1 MYPKYIKED
10 ISMAQRND
18 TNKNLVRAVLLGLA
32 ASVVTTPLA
41 DIASAQTLKEYKAQ
55 LAEQYPAYREVL
67 EKEANSVVVSSG
79 EKEVKITK
87 DSDYSE
93 LTARG
98 GGWLKLV
105 AEPGAK
111 LKPTVIASDVG
122 NGKHGPE
129 GGYVN
134 LVVGDVDWSRP
145 ESIKSNPDNVAH
157 MEDVIFGATAG
168 DIVLTNGTVVAQAKN
183 LYGGYARGFNGE
195 IVIGEEEE
203 KTVSANAVLKLA
215 GNTKFN
221 TTDINGGPTMSSHG
235 FIVIT
240 DKGTLEAESA
250 QIFYAGLGDGTVAD
264 PQEIRSDADQ
274 AIYFKAGTLLLDDP
288 KYNKAYLETAN
299 TLVKQADYGATVVA
313 VKEKTQQADPG
324 TGGTTP
330 DVKPS
335 GNSVVAETDEWKHV
349 VLDENSSY
357 DRLQANGEGWLTVTA
372 KDGTK
377 VQPTK
382 IVSATGSCVHGQEG
396 GYVHVAVGD
405 VNWDDPASIKSTPE
419 KVADM
424 TDVKFE
430 VYDGDIVF
438 ANGTVKAKAENFFAG
453 SEGYISIGEMDDTD
467 SFEGL
472 FNASAV
478 LKLVGDTRFNTA
490 NWTDEDGNTFSRSNY
505 LVLTERG
512 TLEANSAQ
520 IFDRGL
526 GMTGQVKDPKAI
538 RSDADDAIDFR
549 AGTLLLDDALY
560 NDDYLEKANT
570 LIKATDGGKTNVA
583 VKDSAS
589 KAIVRDISEV
599 PNDSYFAGVN
609 IDKDSLV
616 LGNDGDSK
624 VDKLNATSINLN
636 GDFSATVTIKD
647 GKKLHLGSDLAGRDL
662 ITLNDE
668 TPRNATATINVQG
681 GGSLIL
687 GTTDVNNTIAGTVNL
702 TDDGSELNI
711 ERGWQDIDKIVAE
724 TGTKVNIGKGT
735 VLTTNEG
742 DGTIE
747 LKAGATV
754 QVNGML
760 TKTNIIGEA
769 DARIVV
775 GDKDSSGRMFVGALS
790 SFQGSIFLDPVWKD
804 GTTISDASQFALK
817 NASNVGFGLTVGR
830 NSLASLGTADTFE
843 AINAFNASGLKWG
856 ENDTT
861 AALYLSK
868 PVTVAA
874 TGGIRVDGS
883 AVDAASSAA
892 ALDTAEFADNSL
904 LMVNAENLNGG
915 VALTGNVLKVADSA
929 KLYLDNISDGRVY
942 TIADFNDT
950 DDAKGWYTDS
960 KNIIT
965 NKLFGTVVN
974 GNQVTASRKKLA
986 DVLPGA
992 VLPNIVDNMTFSQQD
1007 REDNPAVRYIAMAT
1021 GGLHTD
1027 AQSTELINVAAQPAE
1042 VVGAT
1047 ATALANS
1054 TDFADQAQS
1063 HLSFLNESD
1072 VVDDQAWV
1080 KYGHRKGTLNG
1091 LGLGG
1096 MDADYDTSYNSVTVG
1111 YDLASIDDFHHGIAV
1126 SYGKG
1131 SSDAA
1136 LEHNDFN
1143 TKGISWY
1150 GSFKHGDNN
1159 MMMDIGYY
1167 HTQHDVTGLLQAKP
1181 DTDVFTM
1188 GITNEFRFPLGKA
1201 NEDGS
1206 VTGNNAIIPHVGVRY
1221 SHIGTPS
1228 YTGYYD
1234 GGEAFRYNPS
1244 GKNIFTLPLGVG
1256 FVSENRSADLVTR
1269 FYADVAYVPVIG
1281 GRSADMHVQAAGINA
1296 ADVFSY
1302 DASYGSSFVGSIGV
1316 KQESDSFEWGLSYR
1330 YSGNSDWH
1338 NNDIMA
1344 NVAWKF

>member
-1 MYPKYIKED
+1 MV
-10 ISMAQRND
+10 QRKA
-18 TNKNLVRAVLLGLA
+18 TNNNLVRAVLLGLVA
-32 ASVVTTPLA
+32 GVATMPFA
-41 DIASAQTLKEYKAQ
+41 DTASAQTLKEYKAQ
-55 LAEQYPAYREVL
+55 LAEQYPGYKAML
-67 EKEANSVVVSSG
+67 EKEANQ
-79 EKEVKITK
+79 
-87 DSDYSE
+87 
-93 LTARG
+93 
-98 GGWLKLV
+98 V
-105 AEPGAK
+105 APC
-111 LKPTVIASDVG
+111 
-122 NGKHGPE
+122 
-129 GGYVN
+129 
-134 LVVGDVDWSRP
+134 
-145 ESIKSNPDNVAH
+145 
-157 MEDVIFGATAG
+157 
-168 DIVLTNGTVVAQAKN
+168 
-183 LYGGYARGFNGE
+183 
-195 IVIGEEEE
+195 
-203 KTVSANAVLKLA
+203 
-215 GNTKFN
+215 
-221 TTDINGGPTMSSHG
+221 
-235 FIVIT
+235 
-240 DKGTLEAESA
+240 
-250 QIFYAGLGDGTVAD
+250 
-264 PQEIRSDADQ
+264 
-274 AIYFKAGTLLLDDP
+274 
-288 KYNKAYLETAN
+288 
-299 TLVKQADYGATVVA
+299 
-313 VKEKTQQADPG
+313 
-324 TGGTTP
+324 TGGTAP
-330 DVKPS
+330 DVNPS

-490 NWTDEDGNTFSRSNY
+490 NWTDEYGNTFSRSNY

-589 KAIVRDISEV
+589 KAIVRDIAEV
-599 PNDSYFAGVN
+599 PNDSYFASVN

-624 VDKLNATSINLN
+624 VDKLNATYINLN

-647 GKKLHLGSDLAGRDL
+647 GKKLHLGSDVAGRDL

-668 TPRNATATINVQG
+668 TPGNATINVQG

-687 GTTDVNNTIAGTVNL
+687 GTTDVKNNIAGNVSL
-702 TDDGSELNI
+702 SGDGSELNI
-711 ERGWQDIDKIVAE
+711 ERGWQDIDNIVADK
-724 TGTKVNIGKGT
+724 GTMIYISKGT
-735 VLTTNEG
+735 VLTSNDG
-742 DGTIE
+742 DGMIN
-747 LKAGATV
+747 LKSGANV

-760 TKTNIIGEA
+760 TKTNILGKA

-790 SFQGSIFLDPVWKD
+790 SFQGSIFLDPVWQD
-804 GTTISDASQFALK
+804 GTTISDASQFALE

-883 AVDAASSAA
+883 AVNVASSAA

-929 KLYLDNISDGRVY
+929 KLYLDNISDGGVY
-942 TIADFNDT
+942 TVANFTDT
-950 DDAKGWYTDS
+950 TGAKGWYTDS

-965 NKLFGTVVN
+965 NKLFGKTVA
-974 GNQVTASRKKLA
+974 GNTVTVKREKLA

-992 VLPNIVDNMTFSQQD
+992 VLPHIVDNMTFSQQD
-1007 REDNPAVRYIAMAT
+1007 RTDNPAVRYIAMAT

-1063 HLSFLNESD
+1063 HLSFMNDSD
-1072 VVDDQAWV
+1072 VVADQAWV

-1091 LGLGG
+1091 LSLGG
-1096 MDADYDTSYNSVTVG
+1096 MNSDYDTSYNSVTVG
-1111 YDLASIDDFHHGIAV
+1111 YDLKPVDDFRHGIAV

-1143 TKGISWY
+1143 TKGVSWY
-1150 GSFKHGDNN
+1150 GSFKNGDNN
-1159 MMMDIGYY
+1159 MMLDIGYY

-1181 DTDVFTM
+1181 NTDVFTM
-1188 GITNEFRFPLGKA
+1188 GITNEFRFPQGKA
-1201 NEDGS
+1201 DKDGS
-1206 VTGNNAIIPHVGVRY
+1206 ITGSNMIIPHVGLRY

-1244 GKNIFTLPLGVG
+1244 GKNIFTLPLGLG

-1302 DASYGSSFVGSIGV
+1302 DASYGSSFVGSLGI
-1316 KQESDSFEWGLSYR
+1316 KQENDSFEWGLSYR

-1338 NNDIMA
+1338 SNDIMA

>member
-1 MYPKYIKED
+1 MV
-10 ISMAQRND
+10 QRKA
-18 TNKNLVRAVLLGLA
+18 TNNNLVRAVLLGLVA
-32 ASVVTTPLA
+32 GVATMPFA
-41 DIASAQTLKEYKAQ
+41 DTASAQTLKEYKAQ
-55 LAEQYPAYREVL
+55 LAEQYPGYKAML
-67 EKEANSVVVSSG
+67 EKEANQ
-79 EKEVKITK
+79 
-87 DSDYSE
+87 
-93 LTARG
+93 
-98 GGWLKLV
+98 V
-105 AEPGAK
+105 APC
-111 LKPTVIASDVG
+111 
-122 NGKHGPE
+122 
-129 GGYVN
+129 
-134 LVVGDVDWSRP
+134 
-145 ESIKSNPDNVAH
+145 
-157 MEDVIFGATAG
+157 
-168 DIVLTNGTVVAQAKN
+168 
-183 LYGGYARGFNGE
+183 
-195 IVIGEEEE
+195 
-203 KTVSANAVLKLA
+203 
-215 GNTKFN
+215 
-221 TTDINGGPTMSSHG
+221 
-235 FIVIT
+235 
-240 DKGTLEAESA
+240 
-250 QIFYAGLGDGTVAD
+250 
-264 PQEIRSDADQ
+264 
-274 AIYFKAGTLLLDDP
+274 
-288 KYNKAYLETAN
+288 
-299 TLVKQADYGATVVA
+299 
-313 VKEKTQQADPG
+313 
-324 TGGTTP
+324 TGGTAP
-330 DVKPS
+330 DVNPS

-372 KDGTK
+372 KDGIK

-490 NWTDEDGNTFSRSNY
+490 NWTDEHGNTFSRSNY

-589 KAIVRDISEV
+589 KAIVRDIAEV

-668 TPRNATATINVQG
+668 TPVNAMINVQG

-687 GTTDVNNTIAGTVNL
+687 GTTDVNNTIAGTVSL
-702 TDDGSELNI
+702 SGDGSELNI

-742 DGTIE
+742 DGTIN

-760 TKTNIIGEA
+760 TKTNIVGEA
-769 DARIVV
+769 ASKILV
-775 GDKDSSGRMFVGALS
+775 GDKNSSGKMFVNALG

-804 GTTISDASQFALK
+804 GTTISDASQFALE
-817 NASNVGFGLTVGR
+817 NASNIGFGLTVGR

-883 AVDAASSAA
+883 AVNVASSAA

-929 KLYLDNISDGRVY
+929 KLYLDDISDGGVY
-942 TIADFNDT
+942 TVANFTDT
-950 DDAKGWYTDS
+950 TGAKGWYTDS

-965 NKLFGTVVN
+965 NKLFGTAVS

-1188 GITNEFRFPLGKA
+1188 GITNEFRFPQGKA
-1201 NEDGS
+1201 DKDGS
-1206 VTGNNAIIPHVGVRY
+1206 ITGSNMIIPHVGLRY

-1281 GRSADMHVQAAGINA
+1281 GRSADMHVQAVGINA

-1302 DASYGSSFVGSIGV
+1302 DASYGSSFVGSLGI
-1316 KQESDSFEWGLSYR
+1316 KQENDSFEWGLSYR

-1338 NNDIMA
+1338 SNDIMA
-1344 NVAWKF
+1344 NVAWKL

>member
-1 MYPKYIKED
+1 M
-10 ISMAQRND
+10 
-18 TNKNLVRAVLLGLA
+18 
-32 ASVVTTPLA
+32 
-41 DIASAQTLKEYKAQ
+41 
-55 LAEQYPAYREVL
+55 
-67 EKEANSVVVSSG
+67 
-79 EKEVKITK
+79 
-87 DSDYSE
+87 
-93 LTARG
+93 
-98 GGWLKLV
+98 

-215 GNTKFN
+215 GNTEFN
-221 TTDINGGPTMSSHG
+221 TTDINGGSTMSSHG

-250 QIFYAGLGDGTVAD
+250 QIFNAGLGDGTVAD
-264 PQEIRSDADQ
+264 PQKIRSDADQ

-313 VKEKTQQADPG
+313 VKEKTQQVDPG
-324 TGGTTP
+324 TGGNTP

-335 GNSVVAETDEWKHV
+335 GNSVVVNTDEVEHL
-349 VLDENSSY
+349 VLDSSSTY
-357 DRLQANGEGWLTVTA
+357 DKLQANGEGWLTIGV
-372 KDGTK
+372 KDGAK
-377 VQPTK
+377 VQPME
-382 IVSATGSCVHGQEG
+382 IISDTGECQHGKEG
-396 GYVHVAVGD
+396 GYVNVAVGEVD
-405 VNWDDPASIKSTPE
+405 WDRPSSLESAPE

-424 TDVKFE
+424 TDVKFKS
-430 VYDGDIVF
+430 YDGDIVF
-438 ANGTVKAKAENFFAG
+438 TNGTVKAKAENIFSYG
-453 SEGYISIGEMDDTD
+453 GKVYIGECEYID
-467 SFEGL
+467 GV
-472 FNASAV
+472 NAV
-478 LKLVGDTRFNTA
+478 LKLVGNTQFNTA
-490 NWTDEDGNTFSRSNY
+490 NWTNPVGQTVSGSNY

-589 KAIVRDISEV
+589 KAIVRDIAEV
-599 PNDSYFAGVN
+599 PNDSYFAGINV
-609 IDKDSLV
+609 DKNEMV

-636 GDFSATVTIKD
+636 GDFAATVTVKD
-647 GKKLHLGSDLAGRDL
+647 GKKLHLGSDVVGRDL

-668 TPRNATATINVQG
+668 TPWAATINVQG
-681 GGSLIL
+681 GGTLIL

-702 TDDGSELNI
+702 QDDGSELKI
-711 ERGWQDIDKIVAE
+711 ERGWQDIDEIVAE
-724 TGTKVNIGKGT
+724 AGTKVNIGKGT
-735 VLTTNEG
+735 VLTTGEG
-742 DGTIE
+742 DGSIS

-760 TKTNIIGEA
+760 TKTNIVGEA
-769 DARIVV
+769 ASTILV
-775 GDKDSSGRMFVGALS
+775 GDKNSSGKMFVNDLRN
-790 SFQGSIFLDPVWKD
+790 FQGSIFLDPVWKD
-804 GTTISDASQFALK
+804 GTTISDASQFALE
-817 NASNVGFGLTVGR
+817 NASNIGFGLTVGR
-830 NSLASLGTADTFE
+830 NSLASLGTADTYE
-843 AINAFNASGLKWG
+843 AINAFTASGSKWG
-856 ENDTT
+856 ENDITS
-861 AALYLSK
+861 ALYLST
-868 PVTVAA
+868 PVTVEAA
-874 TGGIRVDGS
+874 GGIKVDGS
-883 AVDAASSAA
+883 AVNVASSAA
-892 ALDTAEFADNSL
+892 DLDTAEFADNSL
-904 LMVNAENLNGG
+904 LMVNAENLGG
-915 VALTGNVLKVADSA
+915 NAALSGKVLRVADSA
-929 KLYLDNISDGRVY
+929 KLYLDNISDRGVY
-942 TIADFNDT
+942 TIADFTDT
-950 DDAKGWYTDS
+950 AAANGWYTDS

-965 NKLFGTVVN
+965 NKLFGTAVS

-1096 MDADYDTSYNSVTVG
+1096 MEADYDTSYNSVTVG

-1234 GGEAFRYNPS
+1234 GGEAFRYHPS

-1256 FVSENRSADLVTR
+1256 FVSENRTADWVTR

-1281 GRSADMHVQAAGINA
+1281 GRSADMHVRAAGIDA
-1296 ADVFSY
+1296 EDVFAY

>member
-1 MYPKYIKED
+1 M
-10 ISMAQRND
+10 
-18 TNKNLVRAVLLGLA
+18 
-32 ASVVTTPLA
+32 
-41 DIASAQTLKEYKAQ
+41 
-55 LAEQYPAYREVL
+55 
-67 EKEANSVVVSSG
+67 
-79 EKEVKITK
+79 
-87 DSDYSE
+87 
-93 LTARG
+93 
-98 GGWLKLV
+98 

-215 GNTKFN
+215 GNTEFN
-221 TTDINGGPTMSSHG
+221 TTDINGGPTMSSNG

-250 QIFYAGLGDGTVAD
+250 QIFNAGLGDGTVAD
-264 PQEIRSDADQ
+264 PQKIRSDADQ

-313 VKEKTQQADPG
+313 VKEKTQQVDPG

-382 IVSATGSCVHGQEG
+382 IVSATGSCEHGKEG

-405 VNWDDPASIKSTPE
+405 VNWDAPASIKSTPE

-438 ANGTVKAKAENFFAG
+438 ANGTVEAKAANFIAG
-453 SEGYISIGEMDDTD
+453 SSGKISIGETD
-467 SFEGL
+467 SEGG
-472 FNASAV
+472 FNANAV
-478 LKLVGDTRFNTA
+478 LKLVGDTRFNTD
-490 NWTDEDGNTFSRSNY
+490 NWTNPDGQTVSGSNY

-520 IFDRGL
+520 IFNRGL
-526 GMTGQVKDPKAI
+526 GMTGQVKDPEAI
-538 RSDADDAIDFR
+538 RDDADYAVDFQ
-549 AGTLLLDDALY
+549 AGTLLLDDELY
-560 NDDYLEKANT
+560 NDAYLEKAND

-589 KAIVRDISEV
+589 KAIVRDIAEV
-599 PNDSYFAGVN
+599 PNDSYFAGINV
-609 IDKDSLV
+609 DKNEMV

-636 GDFSATVTIKD
+636 GDSEAKVTIKD

-668 TPRNATATINVQG
+668 IPGNVTINVQG

-687 GTTDVNNTIAGTVNL
+687 GTTDVKNNITGIVSLSG
-702 TDDGSELNI
+702 DGSELNI

-742 DGTIE
+742 DGTID
-747 LKAGATV
+747 LKAGAMV

-760 TKTNIIGEA
+760 TKTNIVGEF
-769 DARIVV
+769 DSRIAV
-775 GDKDSSGRMFVGALS
+775 GDKNSAGKMFVNALDN
-790 SFQGSIFLDPVWKD
+790 FHGSIFLDPVWKD
-804 GTTISDASQFALK
+804 GTTISDASQFALE
-817 NASNVGFGLTVGR
+817 NASNIGFGLTVGR
-830 NSLASLGTADTFE
+830 NSLASLGTADTYE

-874 TGGIRVDGS
+874 TGGIKVDGS
-883 AVDAASSAA
+883 AVNVASSAA
-892 ALDTAEFADNSL
+892 DLDTAEFADNSL
-904 LMVNAENLNGG
+904 LMVNAENLGG
-915 VALTGNVLKVADSA
+915 NAALSGKVLRVADSA
-929 KLYLDNISDGRVY
+929 KLYLDNISDGGVY
-942 TIADFNDT
+942 TIANFADT
-950 DDAKGWYTDS
+950 AAANGWYKDS

-965 NKLFGTVVN
+965 NKLFGTAVN
-974 GNQVTASRKKLA
+974 NDNHQVTASRKKLA

-1234 GGEAFRYNPS
+1234 GGEAFRYHPS

-1256 FVSENRSADLVTR
+1256 FVSENRTADWVTR

-1281 GRSADMHVQAAGINA
+1281 GRSADMHVRAAGIDA
-1296 ADVFSY
+1296 EDVFAY

>member
-87 DSDYSE
+87 DSDYSA

-98 GGWLKLV
+98 DGWLKLV

-111 LKPTVIASDVG
+111 LKPTVIASDAG
-122 NGKHGPE
+122 NGKYGPE

-134 LVVGDVDWSRP
+134 LVVGDVDWSKP

-215 GNTKFN
+215 GNTEFN
-221 TTDINGGPTMSSHG
+221 TTDINGGSTMSSHG

-250 QIFYAGLGDGTVAD
+250 QIFSAGLGDGTVAD

-313 VKEKTQQADPG
+313 VKEKTQQVDPG

-335 GNSVVAETDEWKHV
+335 GNSVVVNTDEVEHL
-349 VLDENSSY
+349 VLDSSSTY
-357 DRLQANGEGWLTVTA
+357 DKLQANGEGWLTIGV
-372 KDGTK
+372 KDGAK
-377 VQPTK
+377 VQPME
-382 IVSATGSCVHGQEG
+382 IISDTGECQHGKEG
-396 GYVHVAVGD
+396 GYVNVAVGEVD
-405 VNWDDPASIKSTPE
+405 WDRPSSLESAPE

-424 TDVKFE
+424 TDVKFKS
-430 VYDGDIVF
+430 YDGDIVF
-438 ANGTVKAKAENFFAG
+438 TNGTVKAKAENIFSYG
-453 SEGYISIGEMDDTD
+453 GKVYIGDCEYIDGV
-467 SFEGL
+467 
-472 FNASAV
+472 NAV
-478 LKLVGDTRFNTA
+478 LKLVGNTQFNTA
-490 NWTDEDGNTFSRSNY
+490 NWTNPVGQTVSGSNY

-520 IFDRGL
+520 IFDRAL
-526 GMTGQVKDPKAI
+526 GMTGQVKDPEAI
-538 RSDADDAIDFR
+538 RDDADYAVDFQ
-549 AGTLLLDDALY
+549 AGTLLLDDELY
-560 NDDYLEKANT
+560 NDAYLEKANA

-583 VKDSAS
+583 VKESAS
-589 KAIVRDISEV
+589 KAIVRDIAEV
-599 PNDSYFAGVN
+599 PNDSYFAGINV
-609 IDKDSLV
+609 DKNEMV
-616 LGNDGDSK
+616 LGNYGDSK

-636 GDFSATVTIKD
+636 GYLEAKVTIKD
-647 GKKLHLGSDLAGRDL
+647 GKKLHLGSDVAGRDL

-668 TPRNATATINVQG
+668 TPRAATINVQG
-681 GGSLIL
+681 GGTLIL
-687 GTTDVNNTIAGTVNL
+687 GTTDVNNTITGTVNL
-702 TDDGSELNI
+702 KDDGSELNI
-711 ERGWQDIDKIVAE
+711 ERGWQDIDNIVAE

-742 DGTIE
+742 DGMID

-769 DARIVV
+769 ASKILV
-775 GDKDSSGRMFVGALS
+775 GDKNSSGKMFVNALG

-804 GTTISDASQFALK
+804 GTTISDASQFALE
-817 NASNVGFGLTVGR
+817 NASNIGFGLTVGR

-843 AINAFNASGLKWG
+843 AINAFTASGSKWG
-856 ENDTT
+856 ENDITS
-861 AALYLSK
+861 ALYLST
-868 PVTVAA
+868 PVTVEAA
-874 TGGIRVDGS
+874 GGIKVDGS

-892 ALDTAEFADNSL
+892 ALNTAEFADNSL
-904 LMVNAENLNGG
+904 LMVNAENLG
-915 VALTGNVLKVADSA
+915 VNAALSGNVLKVADSA

-942 TIADFNDT
+942 TIADFTDT
-950 DDAKGWYTDS
+950 ADAKGWYTDS

-992 VLPNIVDNMTFSQQD
+992 VLPNIVDNMTFSQQA

-1234 GGEAFRYNPS
+1234 GGEAFRYHPS

-1256 FVSENRSADLVTR
+1256 FVSENRTADWVTR

-1281 GRSADMHVQAAGINA
+1281 GRSADMHVRAAGIDA
-1296 ADVFSY
+1296 EDVFAY

>member
-1 MYPKYIKED
+1 M
-10 ISMAQRND
+10 
-18 TNKNLVRAVLLGLA
+18 
-32 ASVVTTPLA
+32 
-41 DIASAQTLKEYKAQ
+41 
-55 LAEQYPAYREVL
+55 
-67 EKEANSVVVSSG
+67 
-79 EKEVKITK
+79 
-87 DSDYSE
+87 
-93 LTARG
+93 
-98 GGWLKLV
+98 

-215 GNTKFN
+215 GNTEFN

-250 QIFYAGLGDGTVAD
+250 QIFNAGLGDGTVAD
-264 PQEIRSDADQ
+264 PKKIRSDADQ

-453 SEGYISIGEMDDTD
+453 SEGYISIGEMD

-490 NWTDEDGNTFSRSNY
+490 NWTDEHGNTFSRSNY

-520 IFDRGL
+520 IFNRGL
-526 GMTGQVKDPKAI
+526 GMTGQVKDPEAI
-538 RSDADDAIDFR
+538 RYDADYAVDFQ
-549 AGTLLLDDALY
+549 AGTLLLDDELY
-560 NDDYLEKANT
+560 NDAYLEKANA
-570 LIKATDGGKTNVA
+570 LIEATDGGKTNVA

-589 KAIVRDISEV
+589 KAIVRDIAEV

-616 LGNDGDSK
+616 LGNAGDSK

-636 GDFSATVTIKD
+636 GDFSATATATVTIKD

-668 TPRNATATINVQG
+668 IPGNATINVQG

-687 GTTDVNNTIAGTVNL
+687 GTTDVKNNITGIVSLSG
-702 TDDGSELNI
+702 DGSELNI
-711 ERGWQDIDKIVAE
+711 ERGWQDIDNIVADK
-724 TGTKVNIGKGT
+724 GTRIYISKGT
-735 VLTTNEG
+735 VLTSNDG
-742 DGTIE
+742 DGMIN
-747 LKAGATV
+747 LKSGATV

-760 TKTNIIGEA
+760 TKTNILGKA

-804 GTTISDASQFALK
+804 GTTISDASQFALE

-868 PVTVAA
+868 PVTVDV

-892 ALDTAEFADNSL
+892 ALNTAEFADNSL

-915 VALTGNVLKVADSA
+915 AALTGNVLKVADSA

-992 VLPNIVDNMTFSQQD
+992 VLPNIVDNMTFSQQN

-1096 MDADYDTSYNSVTVG
+1096 MEADYDTSYNSVTVG

-1206 VTGNNAIIPHVGVRY
+1206 VTGNNAIIPHVGLRY

-1234 GGEAFRYNPS
+1234 GGEAFRYHPS

-1256 FVSENRSADLVTR
+1256 FVSENRTADWVTR

-1281 GRSADMHVQAAGINA
+1281 GRSADMHVRAAGIDA
-1296 ADVFSY
+1296 EDVFAY

>member
-1 MYPKYIKED
+1 M
-10 ISMAQRND
+10 
-18 TNKNLVRAVLLGLA
+18 
-32 ASVVTTPLA
+32 
-41 DIASAQTLKEYKAQ
+41 
-55 LAEQYPAYREVL
+55 
-67 EKEANSVVVSSG
+67 
-79 EKEVKITK
+79 
-87 DSDYSE
+87 
-93 LTARG
+93 
-98 GGWLKLV
+98 
-105 AEPGAK
+105 
-111 LKPTVIASDVG
+111 
-122 NGKHGPE
+122 
-129 GGYVN
+129 
-134 LVVGDVDWSRP
+134 
-145 ESIKSNPDNVAH
+145 
-157 MEDVIFGATAG
+157 
-168 DIVLTNGTVVAQAKN
+168 
-183 LYGGYARGFNGE
+183 
-195 IVIGEEEE
+195 
-203 KTVSANAVLKLA
+203 
-215 GNTKFN
+215 
-221 TTDINGGPTMSSHG
+221 
-235 FIVIT
+235 
-240 DKGTLEAESA
+240 
-250 QIFYAGLGDGTVAD
+250 
-264 PQEIRSDADQ
+264 
-274 AIYFKAGTLLLDDP
+274 
-288 KYNKAYLETAN
+288 
-299 TLVKQADYGATVVA
+299 
-313 VKEKTQQADPG
+313 
-324 TGGTTP
+324 
-330 DVKPS
+330 
-335 GNSVVAETDEWKHV
+335 
-349 VLDENSSY
+349 
-357 DRLQANGEGWLTVTA
+357 
-372 KDGTK
+372 
-377 VQPTK
+377 
-382 IVSATGSCVHGQEG
+382 
-396 GYVHVAVGD
+396 
-405 VNWDDPASIKSTPE
+405 
-419 KVADM
+419 
-424 TDVKFE
+424 
-430 VYDGDIVF
+430 
-438 ANGTVKAKAENFFAG
+438 
-453 SEGYISIGEMDDTD
+453 
-467 SFEGL
+467 
-472 FNASAV
+472 
-478 LKLVGDTRFNTA
+478 
-490 NWTDEDGNTFSRSNY
+490 
-505 LVLTERG
+505 
-512 TLEANSAQ
+512 
-520 IFDRGL
+520 
-526 GMTGQVKDPKAI
+526 
-538 RSDADDAIDFR
+538 
-549 AGTLLLDDALY
+549 
-560 NDDYLEKANT
+560 
-570 LIKATDGGKTNVA
+570 
-583 VKDSAS
+583 
-589 KAIVRDISEV
+589 
-599 PNDSYFAGVN
+599 
-609 IDKDSLV
+609 V

-636 GDFSATVTIKD
+636 GDSEAKVTIKD

-668 TPRNATATINVQG
+668 IPGNVTINVQG

-687 GTTDVNNTIAGTVNL
+687 GTTDVKNNITGIVSLSG
-702 TDDGSELNI
+702 DGSELNI

-742 DGTIE
+742 DGTID
-747 LKAGATV
+747 LKAGAMV

-760 TKTNIIGEA
+760 TKTNIVGEF
-769 DARIVV
+769 DSRIAV
-775 GDKDSSGRMFVGALS
+775 GDKNSAGKMFVNALDN
-790 SFQGSIFLDPVWKD
+790 FHGSIFLDPVWKD
-804 GTTISDASQFALK
+804 GTTISDASQFALE
-817 NASNVGFGLTVGR
+817 NASNIGFGLTVGR
-830 NSLASLGTADTFE
+830 NSLASLGTADTYE

-874 TGGIRVDGS
+874 TGGIKVDGS
-883 AVDAASSAA
+883 AVNVASSAA
-892 ALDTAEFADNSL
+892 DLDTAEFADNSL
-904 LMVNAENLNGG
+904 LMVNAENLGG
-915 VALTGNVLKVADSA
+915 NAALSGKVLRVADSA
-929 KLYLDNISDGRVY
+929 KLYLDNISDGGVY
-942 TIADFNDT
+942 TIANFADT
-950 DDAKGWYTDS
+950 AAANGWYKDS

-965 NKLFGTVVN
+965 NKLFGTAVN
-974 GNQVTASRKKLA
+974 NDNHQVTASRKKLA

-1234 GGEAFRYNPS
+1234 GGEAFRYHPS

-1256 FVSENRSADLVTR
+1256 FVSENRTADWVTR

-1281 GRSADMHVQAAGINA
+1281 GRSADMHVRAAGIDA
-1296 ADVFSY
+1296 EDVFAY

>member
-1 MYPKYIKED
+1 M
-10 ISMAQRND
+10 
-18 TNKNLVRAVLLGLA
+18 
-32 ASVVTTPLA
+32 
-41 DIASAQTLKEYKAQ
+41 
-55 LAEQYPAYREVL
+55 
-67 EKEANSVVVSSG
+67 
-79 EKEVKITK
+79 
-87 DSDYSE
+87 
-93 LTARG
+93 
-98 GGWLKLV
+98 

-134 LVVGDVDWSRP
+134 LVVGDVDWSKP

-157 MEDVIFGATAG
+157 MEDVKFSAVAG

-183 LYGGYARGFNGE
+183 LYGGYVSGLSGE
-195 IVIGEEEE
+195 IVIGEEE
-203 KTVSANAVLKLA
+203 KGDVTANAVLKLA
-215 GNTKFN
+215 GNTDFN
-221 TTDINGGPTMSSHG
+221 DVDVNGDPYIQGSG

-250 QIFYAGLGDGTVAD
+250 QIFNAGLGDGTVAA
-264 PQEIRSDADQ
+264 PQKIRDDANQ
-274 AIYFKAGTLLLDDP
+274 AIHFKSGTLLLDDP
-288 KYNKAYLETAN
+288 KYNKDYLETAN
-299 TLVKQADYGATVVA
+299 TLVKHADGGNTVVA

-430 VYDGDIVF
+430 IYDGDIVF

-453 SEGYISIGEMDDTD
+453 SEGYISIGEM
-467 SFEGL
+467 EGL

-490 NWTDEDGNTFSRSNY
+490 NWTDEHGNTFSRSNY

-520 IFDRGL
+520 IFARGL

-589 KAIVRDISEV
+589 KAIVRDIAEV

-636 GDFSATVTIKD
+636 GDFSATATVTIKD

-668 TPRNATATINVQG
+668 TPWAAATINVQG
-681 GGSLIL
+681 GGTLIL

-735 VLTTNEG
+735 VLTTKEG
-742 DGTIE
+742 DGTIN

-769 DARIVV
+769 ASKILV
-775 GDKDSSGRMFVGALS
+775 GDKNSSGKMFVNALGN
-790 SFQGSIFLDPVWKD
+790 FQGSIFLDPVWKD

-883 AVDAASSAA
+883 AVNVASSAA
-892 ALDTAEFADNSL
+892 DLDTAEFADNSL
-904 LMVNAENLNGG
+904 LMVNAENLGDNA
-915 VALTGNVLKVADSA
+915 ALTGNVLKVADSA
-929 KLYLDNISDGRVY
+929 KLYLDNISDDGVY

-950 DDAKGWYTDS
+950 AAANGWYTDS

-965 NKLFGTVVN
+965 NKLFGTAVN

-992 VLPNIVDNMTFSQQD
+992 VLPNIVDNMTFSQQN

-1234 GGEAFRYNPS
+1234 GGEAFRYHPS

-1256 FVSENRSADLVTR
+1256 FVSENRTADWVTR

-1281 GRSADMHVQAAGINA
+1281 GRSADMHVRAAGIDA
-1296 ADVFSY
+1296 EDVFAY

>member
-111 LKPTVIASDVG
+111 LKPTVIASNVG
-122 NGKHGPE
+122 SGIYGTE

-134 LVVGDVDWSRP
+134 IVVGDVDWSKP

-157 MEDVIFGATAG
+157 MEDVKFSAVAG

-183 LYGGYARGFNGE
+183 LYGGYVSGLSGE

-203 KTVSANAVLKLA
+203 GDVTANAVLKLA
-215 GNTKFN
+215 GNTDFN
-221 TTDINGGPTMSSHG
+221 DVDVNGDPYIQGSG
-235 FIVIT
+235 FIVIS

-250 QIFYAGLGDGTVAD
+250 QIFNAGLGDGTVAD
-264 PQEIRSDADQ
+264 PQKIRDDANQ
-274 AIYFKAGTLLLDDP
+274 AIHFKSGTLLLDDP
-288 KYNKAYLETAN
+288 KYNKDYLETAN
-299 TLVKQADYGATVVA
+299 TLVKHADGGNTVVA
-313 VKEKTQQADPG
+313 VKEKTQQVDPG
-324 TGGTTP
+324 TGGNTP

-335 GNSVVAETDEWKHV
+335 GNSVVVKTGEAKHL
-349 VLDENSSY
+349 VLDSSSTY
-357 DRLQANGEGWLTVTA
+357 DKLQAEGEGWLTVTA

-382 IVSATGSCVHGQEG
+382 IVSATGSCEHGQEG

-405 VNWDDPASIKSTPE
+405 VNWDAPASIKSTPE

-430 VYDGDIVF
+430 AYDGDIVF
-438 ANGTVKAKAENFFAG
+438 ANGTVEAKAANFIAG
-453 SEGYISIGEMDDTD
+453 SSGKISIGETD
-467 SFEGL
+467 SEGG
-472 FNASAV
+472 FNANAV
-478 LKLVGDTRFNTA
+478 LKLVGDTRFNTD
-490 NWTDEDGNTFSRSNY
+490 NWTNPDGQTVSGSNY

-520 IFDRGL
+520 IFDRAL

-538 RSDADDAIDFR
+538 RFDADYAIDFR
-549 AGTLLLDDALY
+549 AGTLLLDDELY
-560 NDDYLEKANT
+560 NDAYLEKANA
-570 LIKATDGGKTNVA
+570 LIKAADGGKTNVA
-583 VKDSAS
+583 VKESAS
-589 KAIVRDISEV
+589 KAIVRDIAEV

-668 TPRNATATINVQG
+668 TPWAATINVQG
-681 GGSLIL
+681 GGTLIL
-687 GTTDVNNTIAGTVNL
+687 GTTDVNNTIAGTVSL
-702 TDDGSELNI
+702 SGDGSELNI
-711 ERGWQDIDKIVAE
+711 ERGWQDIDNIVAE
-724 TGTKVNIGKGT
+724 IGTKVNIGKGT

-742 DGTIE
+742 DGTID

-760 TKTNIIGEA
+760 TKTNIIGGA
-769 DARIVV
+769 ASKILV
-775 GDKDSSGRMFVGALS
+775 GDKNSSGKMFVNALGN
-790 SFQGSIFLDPVWKD
+790 FQGSIFLDPVWKD
-804 GTTISDASQFALK
+804 GTTISDASQFALE
-817 NASNVGFGLTVGR
+817 NASNIGFGLTVGR
-830 NSLASLGTADTFE
+830 NSLASLGTADTYE
-843 AINAFNASGLKWG
+843 AINAFTASGSKWG
-856 ENDTT
+856 ENDITS
-861 AALYLSK
+861 ALYLST
-868 PVTVAA
+868 PVTVEAA
-874 TGGIRVDGS
+874 GGIKVDGS

-904 LMVNAENLNGG
+904 LMVNAENLGG
-915 VALTGNVLKVADSA
+915 NAALSGNVLKVADSA
-929 KLYLDNISDGRVY
+929 KLYLDNISDGGVY
-942 TIADFNDT
+942 TIANFTDT
-950 DDAKGWYTDS
+950 ADAKGWYTDS
-960 KNIIT
+960 ENIIT
-965 NKLFGTVVN
+965 NKLFGTAVN

-1080 KYGHRKGTLNG
+1080 KYGHRNGTLNG

-1234 GGEAFRYNPS
+1234 GGEAFRYHPS

-1256 FVSENRSADLVTR
+1256 FVSENRTADWVTR

-1281 GRSADMHVQAAGINA
+1281 GRSADMHVRAAGIDA
-1296 ADVFSY
+1296 EDVFAY

>member
-1 MYPKYIKED
+1 M
-10 ISMAQRND
+10 
-18 TNKNLVRAVLLGLA
+18 
-32 ASVVTTPLA
+32 
-41 DIASAQTLKEYKAQ
+41 
-55 LAEQYPAYREVL
+55 
-67 EKEANSVVVSSG
+67 
-79 EKEVKITK
+79 
-87 DSDYSE
+87 
-93 LTARG
+93 
-98 GGWLKLV
+98 

-122 NGKHGPE
+122 NGKYGPE

-168 DIVLTNGTVVAQAKN
+168 DIVLTNGTVIAQAKN

-215 GNTKFN
+215 GNTEFN
-221 TTDINGGPTMSSHG
+221 TTDINGGSTMSSHG
-235 FIVIT
+235 FIVISY
-240 DKGTLEAESA
+240 KGTLEAESA
-250 QIFYAGLGDGTVAD
+250 QIFNAGLGDGTVAD
-264 PQEIRSDADQ
+264 PQKIRDDANQ
-274 AIYFKAGTLLLDDP
+274 AIHFKSGTLLLDDP
-288 KYNKAYLETAN
+288 KYNKDYLETAN
-299 TLVKQADYGATVVA
+299 TLVKHTDGGNTVVA
-313 VKEKTQQADPG
+313 VKEKTQQVDPG
-324 TGGTTP
+324 TGGNTP

-382 IVSATGSCVHGQEG
+382 IVSATGACAHGQEG

-490 NWTDEDGNTFSRSNY
+490 NWTDEHGNTFSRSNY

-589 KAIVRDISEV
+589 KAIVRDIAEV

-668 TPRNATATINVQG
+668 TPVNAMINVQG

-687 GTTDVNNTIAGTVNL
+687 GTTDVNNTIAGTVSL
-702 TDDGSELNI
+702 SGDGSELNI
-711 ERGWQDIDKIVAE
+711 ERGWQDIDKIIAE
-724 TGTKVNIGKGT
+724 IGTKVNIGKGT

-742 DGTIE
+742 DGTID

-760 TKTNIIGEA
+760 TKTNIVGEA
-769 DARIVV
+769 ASKILV
-775 GDKDSSGRMFVGALS
+775 GDKNSSGKMFVNALG

-804 GTTISDASQFALK
+804 GTTISDASQFALE
-817 NASNVGFGLTVGR
+817 NASNIGFGLTVGR

-883 AVDAASSAA
+883 AVNVASSAA
-892 ALDTAEFADNSL
+892 AFDTAEFADNSL

-915 VALTGNVLKVADSA
+915 AALTGNVLKVADSA
-929 KLYLDNISDGRVY
+929 KLYLDNISDGGIY
-942 TIADFNDT
+942 TVANFTDT
-950 DDAKGWYTDS
+950 TGAKGWYTDS

-965 NKLFGTVVN
+965 NKLFGTAVS

-1159 MMMDIGYY
+1159 MMLDIGYY

-1188 GITNEFRFPLGKA
+1188 GITNEFRFPQGKA
-1201 NEDGS
+1201 DKDGS
-1206 VTGNNAIIPHVGVRY
+1206 ITGSNMIIPHVGLRY

-1302 DASYGSSFVGSIGV
+1302 DASYGSSFVGSLGI
-1316 KQESDSFEWGLSYR
+1316 KQENDSFEWGLSYR

-1338 NNDIMA
+1338 SNDIMA

>member
-1 MYPKYIKED
+1 
-10 ISMAQRND
+10 MA
-18 TNKNLVRAVLLGLA
+18 
-32 ASVVTTPLA
+32 
-41 DIASAQTLKEYKAQ
+41 
-55 LAEQYPAYREVL
+55 
-67 EKEANSVVVSSG
+67 
-79 EKEVKITK
+79 
-87 DSDYSE
+87 
-93 LTARG
+93 
-98 GGWLKLV
+98 

-122 NGKHGPE
+122 NGKYGPE

-215 GNTKFN
+215 GNTEFN
-221 TTDINGGPTMSSHG
+221 TTDINGGSTMSSHG
-235 FIVIT
+235 FIVIS

-250 QIFYAGLGDGTVAD
+250 QIFNAGLGDGTVAD
-264 PQEIRSDADQ
+264 PQKIRDDANQ
-274 AIYFKAGTLLLDDP
+274 AIHFKSGTLLLDDP
-288 KYNKAYLETAN
+288 KYNKDYLETAN
-299 TLVKQADYGATVVA
+299 TLVKHADGGNTVVA
-313 VKEKTQQADPG
+313 VKEKTQQVDPG

-335 GNSVVAETDEWKHV
+335 SNSVVAETDEWKHV

-490 NWTDEDGNTFSRSNY
+490 NWTDEYGNTFSRSNY

-520 IFDRGL
+520 IFEKGL
-526 GMTGQVKDPKAI
+526 GITGQVKDPKAI

-549 AGTLLLDDALY
+549 AGTLLLDDELY

-589 KAIVRDISEV
+589 KAIVRDIAEV

-636 GDFSATVTIKD
+636 GDFSATATVTIKD

-668 TPRNATATINVQG
+668 IPGNATINVQG
-681 GGSLIL
+681 GGTLIL
-687 GTTDVNNTIAGTVNL
+687 GTTDVNNTIAGTVSL
-702 TDDGSELNI
+702 SGDGSELNI

-742 DGTIE
+742 DGTIN

-760 TKTNIIGEA
+760 TKTNIVGEA
-769 DARIVV
+769 ASKILV
-775 GDKDSSGRMFVGALS
+775 GDKNSSGKMFVNALGN
-790 SFQGSIFLDPVWKD
+790 FQGSIFLDPVWKD
-804 GTTISDASQFALK
+804 GTTISDASQFALE
-817 NASNVGFGLTVGR
+817 NASNIGFGLTVGR

-883 AVDAASSAA
+883 AVNVASSAA
-892 ALDTAEFADNSL
+892 AFDTAEFADNSL

-915 VALTGNVLKVADSA
+915 AALTGNFLKVADSA
-929 KLYLDNISDGRVY
+929 KLYLDNISDGGVY
-942 TIADFNDT
+942 TVANFTDT
-950 DDAKGWYTDS
+950 TGAKGWYTDS

-965 NKLFGTVVN
+965 NKLFGTAVS

-1027 AQSTELINVAAQPAE
+1027 AQSTELVNVAAQPAE

-1159 MMMDIGYY
+1159 MMLDIGYY

-1188 GITNEFRFPLGKA
+1188 GITNEFRFPQGKA
-1201 NEDGS
+1201 DKDGS
-1206 VTGNNAIIPHVGVRY
+1206 ITGSNIIIPHVGLRY

-1281 GRSADMHVQAAGINA
+1281 GCSADMHVQAVGINA
-1296 ADVFSY
+1296 ADVFAY
-1302 DASYGSSFVGSIGV
+1302 DASYGSSFVGSLGI
-1316 KQESDSFEWGLSYR
+1316 KQENDSFEWGLSYR

-1338 NNDIMA
+1338 SNDIMA

>member
-1 MYPKYIKED
+1 M
-10 ISMAQRND
+10 
-18 TNKNLVRAVLLGLA
+18 
-32 ASVVTTPLA
+32 
-41 DIASAQTLKEYKAQ
+41 
-55 LAEQYPAYREVL
+55 
-67 EKEANSVVVSSG
+67 
-79 EKEVKITK
+79 
-87 DSDYSE
+87 
-93 LTARG
+93 
-98 GGWLKLV
+98 
-105 AEPGAK
+105 AEPSAK

-134 LVVGDVDWSRP
+134 IVVGDVDWSRP

-215 GNTKFN
+215 GNTEFN

-250 QIFYAGLGDGTVAD
+250 QIFNAGLGDGTVAD
-264 PQEIRSDADQ
+264 PQKIRSDADQ

-299 TLVKQADYGATVVA
+299 TLVKHTDGGNTVVA
-313 VKEKTQQADPG
+313 VKEKTQQVDPG

-438 ANGTVKAKAENFFAG
+438 VNGTVKAKAENFFAG

-490 NWTDEDGNTFSRSNY
+490 NWTDEHGNTFSRSNY

-520 IFDRGL
+520 IFNRGL
-526 GMTGQVKDPKAI
+526 GMTGQVKDPEAI
-538 RSDADDAIDFR
+538 RDDADYAVDFQ
-549 AGTLLLDDALY
+549 AGTLLLDDELY
-560 NDDYLEKANT
+560 NDAYLEKAND
-570 LIKATDGGKTNVA
+570 LIKATDGGKTNGA

-589 KAIVRDISEV
+589 KAIVRDIAEV
-599 PNDSYFAGVN
+599 PNDSYFAGINV
-609 IDKDSLV
+609 DKNEMV

-636 GDFSATVTIKD
+636 GNSEAKVTIKD

-668 TPRNATATINVQG
+668 IPGNVTINVQG

-687 GTTDVNNTIAGTVNL
+687 GTTDVKNNITGIVSLSG
-702 TDDGSELNI
+702 DGSELNI

-742 DGTIE
+742 DGTID
-747 LKAGATV
+747 LKAGAMV

-760 TKTNIIGEA
+760 TKTNIVGEF
-769 DARIVV
+769 DSRIAV
-775 GDKDSSGRMFVGALS
+775 GDKNSAGKMFVNALDN
-790 SFQGSIFLDPVWKD
+790 FHGSIFLDPVWKD
-804 GTTISDASQFALK
+804 GTTISDASQFALE
-817 NASNVGFGLTVGR
+817 NASNIGFGLTVGR
-830 NSLASLGTADTFE
+830 NSLASLGTADTYE

-874 TGGIRVDGS
+874 TGGIKVDGS
-883 AVDAASSAA
+883 AVNVASSAA
-892 ALDTAEFADNSL
+892 DLDTAEFADNSL
-904 LMVNAENLNGG
+904 LMVNAENLGG
-915 VALTGNVLKVADSA
+915 NAALSGKVLRVADSA
-929 KLYLDNISDGRVY
+929 KLYLDNISDGGVY
-942 TIADFNDT
+942 TIANFADT
-950 DDAKGWYTDS
+950 AAANGWYKDS

-965 NKLFGTVVN
+965 NKLFGTAVN
-974 GNQVTASRKKLA
+974 NDNHQVTASRKKLA

-1007 REDNPAVRYIAMAT
+1007 REDNPA
-1021 GGLHTD
+1021 
-1027 AQSTELINVAAQPAE
+1027 
-1042 VVGAT
+1042 
-1047 ATALANS
+1047 
-1054 TDFADQAQS
+1054 
-1063 HLSFLNESD
+1063 
-1072 VVDDQAWV
+1072 
-1080 KYGHRKGTLNG
+1080 
-1091 LGLGG
+1091 
-1096 MDADYDTSYNSVTVG
+1096 
-1111 YDLASIDDFHHGIAV
+1111 
-1126 SYGKG
+1126 
-1131 SSDAA
+1131 
-1136 LEHNDFN
+1136 
-1143 TKGISWY
+1143 
-1150 GSFKHGDNN
+1150 
-1159 MMMDIGYY
+1159 
-1167 HTQHDVTGLLQAKP
+1167 
-1181 DTDVFTM
+1181 
-1188 GITNEFRFPLGKA
+1188 
-1201 NEDGS
+1201 
-1206 VTGNNAIIPHVGVRY
+1206 
-1221 SHIGTPS
+1221 
-1228 YTGYYD
+1228 
-1234 GGEAFRYNPS
+1234 
-1244 GKNIFTLPLGVG
+1244 
-1256 FVSENRSADLVTR
+1256 
-1269 FYADVAYVPVIG
+1269 
-1281 GRSADMHVQAAGINA
+1281 
-1296 ADVFSY
+1296 
-1302 DASYGSSFVGSIGV
+1302 
-1316 KQESDSFEWGLSYR
+1316 
-1330 YSGNSDWH
+1330 
-1338 NNDIMA
+1338 
-1344 NVAWKF
+1344 